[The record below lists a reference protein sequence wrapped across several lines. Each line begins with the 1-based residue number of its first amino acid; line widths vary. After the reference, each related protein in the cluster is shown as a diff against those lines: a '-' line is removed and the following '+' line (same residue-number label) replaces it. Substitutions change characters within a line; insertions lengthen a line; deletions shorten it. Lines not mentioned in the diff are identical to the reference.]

1 MAPTEEEAL
10 NTVYYLTSDA
20 TKNWRRLLK
29 YAETLDLELKR
40 KLLWMWPTE
49 NCLLGIREILNELG
63 ITCLLSIGCGN
74 GLFEWLLR
82 ESLSK
87 SYNLFN
93 STVQTKIFKV
103 KFSHFRYS
111 NLWFGSRSS
120 MVV

>member
-49 NCLLGIREILNELG
+49 NCLLGIREILKELG

-93 STVQTKIFKV
+93 STVQTKIYKV